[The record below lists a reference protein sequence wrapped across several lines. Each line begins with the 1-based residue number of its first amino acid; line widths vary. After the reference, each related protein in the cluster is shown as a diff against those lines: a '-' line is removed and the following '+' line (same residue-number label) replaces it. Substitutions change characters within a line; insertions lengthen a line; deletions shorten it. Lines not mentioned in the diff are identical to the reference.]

1 MKKKLFTLAG
11 AALWL
16 IVWQIGA
23 MLLDQKILLVTPVDT
38 AKRLFEL
45 VPQPEFIRSVLFSA
59 GRILLGFAAGLTA
72 GTALA
77 VLAGR
82 FAVIKRL
89 FAPLISA
96 LKSVPVA
103 SFTIL
108 ALIWVSS
115 GNLSALVS
123 FLICVPVVYS
133 NMLEGIEALD
143 PKLTEMAKV
152 FEIPMGRRFAGVYL
166 SQLMP
171 YFKSASKLSIGLCW
185 KSGVAAEVIG
195 IPDGSLG
202 EKLFMAKV
210 YLETADLFAWTVVVI
225 LLSWCCEKLFML
237 LIDLLVKRSGHAV
250 MFGKSRGGA
259 DISCEI
265 TAKNIN
271 KSYGETKVLDGFC
284 HVFPAK
290 KTTAV
295 MGASGCGKSTLLSVL
310 MGTLNA
316 NSGEV
321 ALTNGARISAVFQE
335 DRLCE
340 NLTVSANIRLAI
352 GGKRR
357 DDSAL
362 SEKIENALAAVGLSG
377 CEKKLARELSGG
389 MKRRVALLRALLS
402 DYDAL
407 FLDEP
412 FKGLD
417 ETTKKSVMEFTKE
430 KTRGKT
436 VVMVSH
442 DISECEFLADEIIRF
457 DFVN

>member
-1 MKKKLFTLAG
+1 MRKKLFTLAG

-16 IVWQIGA
+16 IIWQVGA

-38 AKRLFEL
+38 AKRFVEL
-45 VPQPEFIRSVLFSA
+45 VPQWDFISSVLFSA
-59 GRILLGFAAGLTA
+59 GRILLGFAAGLAA

-82 FAVIKRL
+82 FAVINRL

-96 LKSVPVA
+96 MKSVPVA

-115 GNLSALVS
+115 KNLSALVS

-133 NMLEGIEALD
+133 NMLEGIQALD
-143 PKLTEMAKV
+143 PGLSEMARV
-152 FEIPMGRRFAGVYL
+152 FEIPAGRRFAGVYL

-210 YLETADLFAWTVVVI
+210 YLETADLFAWTVVII

-237 LIDLLVKRSGHAV
+237 IIDLLVKRSGHAV
-250 MFGKSRGGA
+250 MFGRDRGGEN
-259 DISCEI
+259 ISCEI
-265 TAKNIN
+265 TAENIE
-271 KSYGETKVLDGFC
+271 KSYGKTQVLNGFSYA
-284 HVFPAK
+284 FPAG

-295 MGASGCGKSTLLSVL
+295 MGASGCGKSTLLSIL
-310 MGTLNA
+310 MGMLKA
-316 NSGEV
+316 DSGEV
-321 ALTNGARISAVFQE
+321 TVTDGARISAVFQE

-340 NLTVSANIRLAI
+340 NLTVSANIRLVI
-352 GGKRR
+352 GGRR
-357 DDSAL
+357 KDNAAI
-362 SEKIENALAAVGLSG
+362 SEKIEKALMAVGLSG
-377 CEKKLARELSGG
+377 CEKKRARELSGG
-389 MKRRVALLRALLS
+389 MKRRVSLLRALLS

-417 ETTKKSVMEFTKE
+417 ESTKKAVMEFCKE
-430 KTRGKT
+430 KLRGKT
-436 VVMVSH
+436 VIMVTH
-442 DISECEFLADEIIRF
+442 DISECEFLADEIIRL
-457 DFVN
+457 

>member
-16 IVWQIGA
+16 IIWQVGA

-38 AKRLFEL
+38 AKRLVEL
-45 VPQPEFIRSVLFSA
+45 VPQRDFISSVMFSA
-59 GRILLGFAAGLTA
+59 GRILLGYAAGLAA

-115 GNLSALVS
+115 RNLSALVS

-143 PKLTEMAKV
+143 PKLTEMARV
-152 FEIPMGRRFAGVYL
+152 FEIPVGRRFAGVYL

-210 YLETADLFAWTVVVI
+210 YLETADLFAWTVVII

-250 MFGKSRGGA
+250 MFGRERGGE

-265 TAKNIN
+265 TAENIV
-271 KSYGETKVLDGFC
+271 KSYGETEVLNGFS
-284 HVFPAK
+284 HVFPAG

-310 MGTLNA
+310 MGTLKA

-321 ALTNGARISAVFQE
+321 TGTVGARISAVFQE

-340 NLTVSANIRLAI
+340 NLTVSANIRLVI
-352 GGKRR
+352 GGRR
-357 DDSAL
+357 KDAAI
-362 SEKIENALAAVGLSG
+362 SEKIEKALSAVGLSG
-377 CEKKLARELSGG
+377 CEKKRARELSGG
-389 MKRRVALLRALLS
+389 MKRRVSLLRALLS

-417 ETTKKSVMEFTKE
+417 ESTKKAVMEFCKE

-436 VVMVSH
+436 VIMVTH
-442 DISECEFLADEIIRF
+442 DISECEFLADEIIRL
-457 DFVN
+457 

>member
-16 IVWQIGA
+16 ALWQIGA
-23 MLLDQKILLVTPVDT
+23 MLLNQKILLVTPLEV
-38 AKRLFEL
+38 AARLCEL
-45 VPQPEFIRSVLFSA
+45 VPQWDFIASILFSA
-59 GRILLGFAAGLTA
+59 GRILLGFAAGLAA

-82 FAVIKRL
+82 SGTVKRL

-96 LKSVPVA
+96 VKSVPVA

-115 GNLSALVS
+115 KNLSALVS

-133 NMLEGIEALD
+133 NMLEGIESLD
-143 PKLTEMAKV
+143 PKLTDMARV
-152 FEIPMGRRFAGVYL
+152 FEIPAPRRLAGVYL

-171 YFKSASKLSIGLCW
+171 YFTSASRLAIGLCW

-195 IPDGSLG
+195 IPDGSVG

-210 YLETADLFAWTVVVI
+210 YLETADLFAWTVVII
-225 LLSWCCEKLFML
+225 LLSWGCEKLFML
-237 LIDLLVKRSGHAV
+237 LIGLLVKRAERAV
-250 MFGKSRGGA
+250 MFGKGRERETGVCCG
-259 DISCEI
+259 IS
-265 TAKNIN
+265 AKNVV
-271 KSYGETKVLDGFC
+271 KSYGDNLVLDGFTYD
-284 HVFPAK
+284 FPAG

-295 MGASGCGKSTLLSVL
+295 MGPSGCGKSTLLSVL
-310 MGTLNA
+310 MGTLPA
-316 NSGEV
+316 DGGEIT
-321 ALTNGARISAVFQE
+321 LPEDARIAAVFQE

-340 NLTVSANIRLAI
+340 NLSVCANIRLAV
-352 GGKRR
+352 GGRR
-357 DDSAL
+357 KDDAL
-362 SEKIENALAAVGLSG
+362 ISDGIEKALTAVELSG
-377 CEKKLARELSGG
+377 CGKKRARELSGG
-389 MKRRVALLRALLS
+389 MKRRTALLRALLS

-417 ETTKKSVMEFTKE
+417 EQTKKKVMEFCKE
-430 KTRGKT
+430 STRGKT
-436 VVMVSH
+436 VIMVSH
-442 DISECEFLADEIIRF
+442 DMTECEFLADEIIRL
-457 DFVN
+457 

>member
-1 MKKKLFTLAG
+1 MRKKLFTLAG
-11 AALWL
+11 AAIWL
-16 IVWQIGA
+16 IIWQIGA

-38 AKRLFEL
+38 AKRLIEL
-45 VPQPEFIRSVLFSA
+45 VPQWDFISSVLFSA
-59 GRILLGFAAGLTA
+59 GRILLGYAAGLAA

-115 GNLSALVS
+115 RNLSALVS

-143 PKLTEMAKV
+143 PKLTEMARV
-152 FEIPMGRRFAGVYL
+152 FEIPSGRRFAGVYL

-210 YLETADLFAWTVVVI
+210 YLETADLFAWTVVI
-225 LLSWCCEKLFML
+225 IILSWCCEKLFML
-237 LIDLLVKRSGHAV
+237 IIDLLVKRSGHAV
-250 MFGKSRGGA
+250 MFGKERGGENV
-259 DISCEI
+259 SCGI
-265 TAKNIN
+265 TAEDIV
-271 KSYGETKVLDGFC
+271 KSYGETEVLNGFT
-284 HVFPAK
+284 HTFPAGG
-290 KTTAV
+290 TTAV

-310 MGTLNA
+310 MGTLAA
-316 NSGEV
+316 NSGTVTITE
-321 ALTNGARISAVFQE
+321 GARISAVFQE
-335 DRLCE
+335 DRLCD
-340 NLTVSANIRLAI
+340 NLSVSANIRLVLGGRRKDDAAI
-352 GGKRR
+352 SAKIKQ
-357 DDSAL
+357 AL
-362 SEKIENALAAVGLSG
+362 SAVGLSG
-377 CEKKLARELSGG
+377 CENKLARELSGG
-389 MKRRVALLRALLS
+389 MKRRVSLLRALLS

-417 ETTKKSVMEFTKE
+417 EGTKKAVMEYCKD

-436 VVMVSH
+436 VIMVTH
-442 DISECEFLADEIIRF
+442 DISECEFLADEIIRL
-457 DFVN
+457 

>member
-1 MKKKLFTLAG
+1 MKKKSFTLAG

-16 IVWQIGA
+16 IIWQIGA

-38 AKRLFEL
+38 AKRLVEL
-45 VPQPEFIRSVLFSA
+45 VPQWDFISSVLFSA
-59 GRILLGFAAGLTA
+59 GRILLGFAAGLAA

-96 LKSVPVA
+96 MKSVPVA

-115 GNLSALVS
+115 KNLSALVS

-133 NMLEGIEALD
+133 NMLEGIQALD
-143 PKLTEMAKV
+143 PGLSEMARV
-152 FEIPMGRRFAGVYL
+152 FDIPAGRRFAGVYL

-210 YLETADLFAWTVVVI
+210 YLETADLFAWTVVII

-237 LIDLLVKRSGHAV
+237 IIDLLVKRSGHAV
-250 MFGKSRGGA
+250 MFGRERGGEN
-259 DISCEI
+259 ISCEI
-265 TAKNIN
+265 TAENIE
-271 KSYGETKVLDGFC
+271 KSYGKTQVLNGFSYA
-284 HVFPAK
+284 FPAG

-310 MGTLNA
+310 MGMLKA
-316 NSGEV
+316 DSGEV
-321 ALTNGARISAVFQE
+321 TVTDGARISAVFQE

-340 NLTVSANIRLAI
+340 NLTVSANIRLVI
-352 GGKRR
+352 GGRR
-357 DDSAL
+357 KDNAAI
-362 SEKIENALAAVGLSG
+362 SEKIEKALMAVGLSG
-377 CEKKLARELSGG
+377 CEKKRARELSGG
-389 MKRRVALLRALLS
+389 MKRRVSLLRALLS

-417 ETTKKSVMEFTKE
+417 ESTKKAVMEFCKE
-430 KTRGKT
+430 KLRGKT
-436 VVMVSH
+436 VIMVTH
-442 DISECEFLADEIIRF
+442 DISECEFLADEIIRL
-457 DFVN
+457 